1 MWLSSLFGTIASMR
15 SFRLGIILLCGVFL
29 TNCGNVTIRQFGTE
43 NLQNLQQIAVNDA
56 SGREG
61 RREGQL
67 HGRELR
73 KLLHIGGKGV
83 ENYSLN
89 SSISVSA
96 SSTLSVQ
103 GASSTLKKMSMTAS
117 FDLRDLT
124 TGESMI
130 ADSITADATLG
141 AVTSLYGQ
149 DKSETHARERLAILL
164 AQRVVR
170 RLQLYFLNQNP

>member
-1 MWLSSLFGTIASMR
+1 MWLYRLFENIASIR
-15 SFRLGIILLCGVFL
+15 SFRLGSIILCGLIL
-29 TNCGNVTIRQFGTE
+29 TNCGDVTVRQLGTK
-43 NLQNLQQIAVNDA
+43 NLQNLQQIAVNDV

-61 RREGQL
+61 QL
-67 HGRELR
+67 YGRELR
-73 KLLHIGGKGV
+73 KLLHIGGKGI
-83 ENYSLN
+83 ENYKLI

-103 GASSTLKKMSMTAS
+103 GTSSTLKKMAITAS
-117 FDLRDLT
+117 FELRSLT
-124 TGESMI
+124 TSETLI

-170 RLQLYFLNQNP
+170 RLQLYFLNQSQ

>member
-1 MWLSSLFGTIASMR
+1 MWLSSLFGTIASLR
-15 SFRLGIILLCGVFL
+15 SFRLGSIILCGLIL
-29 TNCGNVTIRQFGTE
+29 TNCSDVTIRQLGTK
-43 NLQNLQQIAVNDA
+43 NLQNLQQIAVQDA

-61 RREGQL
+61 QL
-67 HGRELR
+67 YGRELR

-83 ENYSLN
+83 EHYNL
-89 SSISVSA
+89 SSISVRA

-103 GASSTLKKMSMTAS
+103 GASSTLKKMTMTAR

-124 TGESMI
+124 SGETLI
-130 ADSITADATLG
+130 ADNITADATIG

-170 RLQLYFLNQNP
+170 RLQLYFLNHGQ

>member
-1 MWLSSLFGTIASMR
+1 MR
-15 SFRLGIILLCGVFL
+15 SFQLGIIMLCSLIF
-29 TNCGNVTIRQFGTE
+29 TSCSDVTFRQLGTK
-43 NLQNLQQIAVNDA
+43 NLQNLQQIAVKDA

-61 RREGQL
+61 QL
-67 HGRELR
+67 YGRELR
-73 KLLHIGGKGV
+73 KLLHIGGKAV
-83 ENYSLN
+83 ENYELI

-96 SSTLSVQ
+96 SNSLSVQ
-103 GASSTLKKMSMTAS
+103 GASSTLKKVSMTAN

-124 TGESMI
+124 TGESLI
-130 ADSITADATLG
+130 ADSMTADATLG

-170 RLQLYFLNQNP
+170 RLQLYFLNQN

>member
-1 MWLSSLFGTIASMR
+1 MWLSSRFGTMASMQ
-15 SFRLGIILLCGVFL
+15 SFRLGIIILCGVFL
-29 TNCGNVTIRQFGTE
+29 TNCGNVTIRQLGSE
-43 NLQNLQQIAVNDA
+43 NLHNLQQIAVNDA

-61 RREGQL
+61 QL
-67 HGRELR
+67 YGRELR
-73 KLLHIGGKGV
+73 KLLHIGGKGL
-83 ENYSLN
+83 ENYDLI

-103 GASSTLKKMSMTAS
+103 GASSTLKKMTMTAK
-117 FDLRDLT
+117 FDLRDLAS
-124 TGESMI
+124 GESLI

-141 AVTSLYGQ
+141 AVTPLYGQ

-170 RLQLYFLNQNP
+170 RLQLYFLNQRQ

>member
-15 SFRLGIILLCGVFL
+15 PFRLGIIMLCGVLL
-29 TNCGNVTIRQFGTE
+29 TNCSDVTIRQLGSE
-43 NLQNLQQIAVNDA
+43 NLQNLQQIAVQNP
-56 SGREG
+56 SE
-61 RREGQL
+61 REGQL
-67 HGRELR
+67 YGRELR
-73 KLLHIGGKGV
+73 KLLHIGGKGAK
-83 ENYSLN
+83 NYDLI
-89 SSISVSA
+89 SSISVST

-103 GASSTLKKMSMTAS
+103 GISSTLKKMSMTAS
-117 FDLRDLT
+117 FKLRDST
-124 TGESMI
+124 SGETLI

-170 RLQLYFLNQNP
+170 RLQLYFLNQGQ

>member
-1 MWLSSLFGTIASMR
+1 MWLSSLFETIADLR
-15 SFRLGIILLCGVFL
+15 SFRLGSIILCGLIFAG
-29 TNCGNVTIRQFGTE
+29 CGDVTIRQLGSE
-43 NLQNLQQIAVNDA
+43 NLQNLQQIAVQDA

-61 RREGQL
+61 QL
-67 HGRELR
+67 YSRELR

-83 ENYSLN
+83 ENYNLI

-124 TGESMI
+124 TGESLI

-170 RLQLYFLNQNP
+170 RLQLYFLNQSQ

>member
-1 MWLSSLFGTIASMR
+1 MWLSSRFGTIASMR
-15 SFRLGIILLCGVFL
+15 SFRLGIIILCGVFL
-29 TNCGNVTIRQFGTE
+29 TNCGDVTIRQLGSE
-43 NLQNLQQIAVNDA
+43 NLHNLQQIAVNDA

-61 RREGQL
+61 QL
-67 HGRELR
+67 YGRELR

-83 ENYSLN
+83 ENYDLI

-103 GASSTLKKMSMTAS
+103 GASSTLKKMSMTAN

-124 TGESMI
+124 TGESLI
-130 ADSITADATLG
+130 ADSMTADATLG

-149 DKSETHARERLAILL
+149 DKSETHAYERLAILM

-170 RLQLYFLNQNP
+170 RLQLYFLNQRQ